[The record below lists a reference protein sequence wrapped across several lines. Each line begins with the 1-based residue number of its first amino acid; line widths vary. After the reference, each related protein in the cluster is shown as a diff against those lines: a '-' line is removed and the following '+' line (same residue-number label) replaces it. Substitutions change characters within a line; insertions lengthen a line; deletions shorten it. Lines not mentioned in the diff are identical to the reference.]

1 MQTNFTNTTP
11 LRYLSRP
18 FDYNY
23 TTGSFSL
30 NQMDTVPVQTSFEW
44 QDYPCLYYD
53 YFTFNATAG
62 HEIRGHFSLSE
73 NGVGIQFFILNQGQL
88 RNFGNCGN
96 GKWNW
101 ELHAFASSYNFDWFV
116 PETDVYAFMF
126 FSRGFYGGS
135 ILITAQD
142 YNVTRQTLTE
152 SYTST
157 ATYTNQSNLFE
168 LSNLTNTTAQTSI
181 SDYYPAL
188 ALIVIIA
195 LVVALVALRLRRRSQ
210 PNREI

>member
-1 MQTNFTNTTP
+1 MANLSRLLTLLLACTILIPLATPFTATGQVVTQTSTQYVTSTQVSTLFSTMQTNSTNTTP
-11 LRYLSRP
+11 LRYLTRP

-62 HEIRGHFSLSE
+62 HEIRGHFSLTE
-73 NGVGIQFFILNQGQL
+73 NGVGIQFIILSQSQL

-96 GKWNW
+96 GNWDW
-101 ELHAFASSYNFDWFV
+101 ELHTFASSYNFDWLV
-116 PETDVYAFMF
+116 PETGVYAFMF
-126 FSRGFYGGS
+126 FSRGFYGGA

-142 YNVTRQTLTE
+142 YTVTIR
-152 SYTST
+152 
-157 ATYTNQSNLFE
+157 
-168 LSNLTNTTAQTSI
+168 
-181 SDYYPAL
+181 P
-188 ALIVIIA
+188 
-195 LVVALVALRLRRRSQ
+195 
-210 PNREI
+210 